1 MRSPMLLLPV
11 LFLTASSISAQPK
24 VDPKKRTT
32 YDEQVLP
39 ILRDKC
45 INCHSSDKKRGGLN
59 LANYTALMQGGSSG
73 AAVKPG
79 DPEGSLL
86 YKLMAHTAEPIMPPN
101 SVKPAP
107 NDPNL
112 LVVAKWIADGA
123 PENSGSKV
131 VITER
136 PKAEMA
142 LGRVVKGKPAVPP
155 MPPANMSRQP
165 VVRTPRDTAIVAL
178 AANPWSPLLAVGG
191 QKQVLLY
198 HAQTLELL
206 GVLPFPE
213 GTPNVLKF
221 SRNGSLLLVGGG
233 RAGKS
238 GKVVIFDITKGE
250 RLLAVGDETD
260 AVLAADISPDQ
271 SQVALGGPSKLLRI
285 FSTRDGSLLHEVKKH
300 TDWITSLE
308 FSPDGVLLA
317 SGDRNG
323 GLFIWEA
330 NTAREFFALKG
341 PTTAI
346 TEISWRPDSNVVAV
360 ASEDSSVR
368 LFEMENGNQIRS
380 WNAHGGGTRSV
391 CYGMDG
397 RIVTTG
403 RDRVTKLWD
412 GNGTPL
418 RSFEALPDV
427 GLRAVLTHDQSRT
440 LASDWSGQLVVW
452 NTADGK
458 RLGVLTANPPTL
470 AEQIA
475 AAQAAVQ
482 AAQQNREA
490 KAVAAKVSA
499 DALAKINA
507 DLAAAQKR
515 VADTAAAVKAA
526 EVNLAAVRHRL
537 ATAQQAV
544 TASTHETRAKE
555 LLAKE
560 LKEAAA
566 RLRAEAD
573 KAKENAPLQGAALR
587 LQTLAD
593 QANSE
598 WTLAQ
603 KALGELQ
610 AALQAFAPQV
620 ASAEA
625 AHQAAVAA
633 AAEAPK
639 AIPALTMAQQ
649 AAASKAQADVAA
661 LTAAEANLHQAK
673 EALAKLTP
681 PLAPALAP
689 QPSPA
694 PAPTPVPPKK

>member
-1 MRSPMLLLPV
+1 MRSVLLFFSAILLVASP
-11 LFLTASSISAQPK
+11 TAAQPK
-24 VDPKKRTT
+24 TDLKKRTT
-32 YDEQVLP
+32 YEEHVLP

-73 AAVKPG
+73 VAVKPG
-79 DPEGSLL
+79 DPDGSLL

-101 SVKPAP
+101 SAKPAA
-107 NDPNL
+107 NDPHL
-112 LVVAKWIADGA
+112 QVVAKWIADGA

-131 VITER
+131 VIPER
-136 PKAEMA
+136 PKTELA
-142 LGRVVKGKPAVPP
+142 LGSVAKGKPAVPP
-155 MPPANMSRQP
+155 MPPAHLSRDP

-178 AANPWSPLLAVGG
+178 AANPWSPLIAVGG

-198 HAQTLELL
+198 HAETLALL

-213 GTPNVLKF
+213 GTPQVLKF
-221 SRNGSLLLVGGG
+221 SRNGSVLLVGGG

-238 GKVVIFDITKGE
+238 GKVVLYDIPKGE
-250 RLLAVGDETD
+250 RLFAVGDEHD
-260 AVLAADISPDQ
+260 AVLAADLSPDQ
-271 SQVALGGPSKLLRI
+271 SRVALGGPSKMLRI
-285 FSTRDGSLLHEVKKH
+285 YSTRDGSLLHEVKKH

-317 SGDRNG
+317 SGDRSG

-341 PTTAI
+341 PSSAV
-346 TEISWRPDSNVVAV
+346 TELSWRPDSNVVAV

-368 LFEMENGNQIRS
+368 LYEMENGNQIRT
-380 WNAHGGGTRSV
+380 WNAHGGGTLSV
-391 CYGMDG
+391 RYGMDG

-412 GNGTPL
+412 GNGGAQ
-418 RSFEALPDV
+418 RNFEALPDL

-458 RLGVLTANPPTL
+458 RLGVMTANPPTL
-470 AEQIA
+470 AEQVA
-475 AAQAAVQ
+475 AARKLMEERQKARDTLAAT
-482 AAQQNREA
+482 A
-490 KAVAAKVSA
+490 KASA
-499 DALAKINA
+499 DALAKANA

-515 VADTAAAVKAA
+515 VADTAAAAKAA
-526 EVNLAAVRHRL
+526 EANLTAVRNRLAA
-537 ATAQQAV
+537 AQQAV
-544 TASTHETRAKE
+544 TAASHENRAKE

-560 LKEAAA
+560 LGEAAA

-573 KAKENAPLQGAALR
+573 KAKDNAALQAAALR
-587 LQTLAD
+587 AQTLAG
-593 QANSE
+593 QVAAE

-610 AALQAFAPQV
+610 TAHQAIVATVAP
-620 ASAEA
+620 AEA
-625 AHQAAVAA
+625 AYNAAVAA

-639 AIPALTMAQQ
+639 PVPALTMAQQ
-649 AAASKAQADVAA
+649 AAAMKAQADAAA
-661 LTAAEANLHQAK
+661 LAAAETALNQAK
-673 EALAKLTP
+673 EALAKLMP
-681 PLAPALAP
+681 
-689 QPSPA
+689 PA
-694 PAPTPVPPKK
+694 PAPAPPAPPKK